1 MVQDSGMKRNMI
13 LKTDEPYE
21 IQVTKGRQYVNAASH
36 NSFKLRP
43 F

>member
-1 MVQDSGMKRNMI
+1 MKRNMT
-13 LKTDEPYE
+13 LKTDKPLEVH
-21 IQVTKGRQYVNAASH
+21 VTEGRPDVNAASH